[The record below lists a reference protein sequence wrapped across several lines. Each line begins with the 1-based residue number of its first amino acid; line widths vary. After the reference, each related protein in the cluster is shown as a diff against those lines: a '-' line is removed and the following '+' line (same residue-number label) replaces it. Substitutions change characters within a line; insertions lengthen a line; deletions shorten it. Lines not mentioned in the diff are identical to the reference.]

1 MRNPASNTGVPHS
14 AGIRLLAGILFLAG
28 VPHSA
33 GILLLAGVLLL
44 SLQGC
49 AVVRSV
55 AGANVDH
62 ERYAKAREA
71 ASLET
76 RYRGA
81 LRLADRLQ
89 GGKDPSD
96 ADIVLQLRED
106 FLVRTLQQLRGRQGW
121 LDKETSYRIDS
132 VSAELHP
139 GSALVT
145 LNLLSR
151 NEGYGVDVRLLMDCR
166 LALIPDGD
174 ALLLEFEPYNVT
186 PAATAGGMLSAATAL
201 IEDVI
206 RVKLGTMK
214 QQFPPMRLPMGF
226 DDQIAIDATSSRVNG
241 KPNLVISAPRR
252 LIDYKLRIIDVLLFD
267 DVAHVGINLESVAVR

>member
-1 MRNPASNTGVPHS
+1 MKPF
-14 AGIRLLAGILFLAG
+14 LLI
-28 VPHSA
+28 
-33 GILLLAGVLLL
+33 AGVLLVT
-44 SLQGC
+44 LQGC
-49 AVVRSV
+49 TVVRTM

-62 ERYAKAREA
+62 EQYAKAREA

-89 GGKDPSD
+89 KGKDPAD
-96 ADIVLQLRED
+96 ADIVLQLQED

-121 LDKETSYRIDS
+121 LDAETSYRIDS
-132 VSAELHP
+132 VAAEMHP

-145 LNLLSR
+145 LNLLAR
-151 NEGYGVDVRLLMDCR
+151 NGAYGVDVRLLMDCR

-174 ALLLEFEPYNVT
+174 AIVLEIEPYNVT
-186 PAATAGGMLSAATAL
+186 PAATAGGMLSAATEL

-214 QQFPPMRLPMGF
+214 DQFPPMRLPMGF
-226 DDQIAIDATSSRVNG
+226 DDQIAIDGTSSKVKG
-241 KPNLVISAPRR
+241 KPNLVINAPRR
-252 LIDYKLRIIDVLLFD
+252 IIDYKLRVADVLLFD
-267 DVAHVGINLESVAVR
+267 KVALVGINLESIEVR